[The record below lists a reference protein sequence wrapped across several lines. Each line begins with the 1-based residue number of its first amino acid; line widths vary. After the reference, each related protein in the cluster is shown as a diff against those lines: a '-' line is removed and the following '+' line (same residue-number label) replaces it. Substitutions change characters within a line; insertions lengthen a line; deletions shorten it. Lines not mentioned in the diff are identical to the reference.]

1 MPDVDGRGR
10 NFVEDQESRW
20 YPADRDRDRD
30 RESGYGE
37 ADWRGPAESRYRDD
51 DLNAPEQ
58 RRAVEDDRYGDSR
71 GTRRGEPGRFGAS
84 AEPDSGRFAAVEPD
98 SGRFAAVEPDSGR
111 FAAVEPDSG
120 RFAAVEPDSGRFGAV
135 DTDRGRFGGPED
147 SGRFAATG
155 REDPGRFAVTGPE
168 DSGRFAVTGSEPG
181 RYGEGDP
188 GRFAAV
194 PPLGDARSETE
205 GYRASRSRRAE
216 ADPDVSGELPADR
229 PGRRAA
235 RESRETRDAL
245 STSGADALAGA
256 GPVEPTRPAP
266 LGGYPIVAPGRV
278 AEAASPTETPVDE
291 PVRPVAPP
299 NPLEMPTGPMPPV
312 APRGDLAPGE
322 LPAYPPVVA
331 PHPGAPAGDGVYR
344 TRRPALAALFT
355 LLVLVFEVPAMRVLI
370 SGVTGDPVSAADVV
384 VGIFLVCG
392 LPIFAIGLYGL
403 RTGGLSL
410 AEGSRG
416 WLRPPTAYLTVGL
429 VLFVAAALAVG

>member
-1 MPDVDGRGR
+1 MPDVDGRR

-58 RRAVEDDRYGDSR
+58 RRSAEDGRYGDST
-71 GTRRGEPGRFGAS
+71 GTRRGEPGRFGTS
-84 AEPDSGRFAAVEPD
+84 A
-98 SGRFAAVEPDSGR
+98 
-111 FAAVEPDSG
+111 EPDSG

-135 DTDRGRFGGPED
+135 EPDSGRFAAVDTDRGRFGGSED

-155 REDPGRFAVTGPE
+155 REDPSRFAVPGPEDSGRFAVTGPE
-168 DSGRFAVTGSEPG
+168 DSGRFPATGSEPG
-181 RYGEGDP
+181 RFGEADS

-194 PPLGDARSETE
+194 PPLGEARSETE
-205 GYRASRSRRAE
+205 GYRTSRSRRAE
-216 ADPDVSGELPADR
+216 SDPDVSGELPGDR

-235 RESRETRDAL
+235 RESREARDAL
-245 STSGADALAGA
+245 STSGVDALAGA
-256 GPVEPTRPAP
+256 GPVERTAEPARPAP

-278 AEAASPTETPVDE
+278 AEAASAAETPVDE
-291 PVRPVAPP
+291 PVRPVEPP
-299 NPLEMPTGPMPPV
+299 HPLEMPTGPMPPI

-331 PHPGAPAGDGVYR
+331 PLPGTPAGDGVYR

-355 LLVLVFEVPAMRVLI
+355 LLVLVFEVPAMRVLLN
-370 SGVTGDPVSAADVV
+370 GVTGDPVSTADVV

-410 AEGSRG
+410 AEGNRG

-429 VLFVAAALAVG
+429 VLFVAAALAVR

>member
-1 MPDVDGRGR
+1 MDGRR

-20 YPADRDRDRD
+20 YPADRD

-58 RRAVEDDRYGDSR
+58 RRSAEDGRYGDST
-71 GTRRGEPGRFGAS
+71 GTRRGEPGRFGTS
-84 AEPDSGRFAAVEPD
+84 T
-98 SGRFAAVEPDSGR
+98 
-111 FAAVEPDSG
+111 EPDSG

-135 DTDRGRFGGPED
+135 EPDSGRFAAVDTDRGRFGGSED
-147 SGRFAATG
+147 PGRFAATGREDPGRFAATG
-155 REDPGRFAVTGPE
+155 REDPGRFAVPGPE
-168 DSGRFAVTGSEPG
+168 DSGRFAVTGPEDSGRFAATGSEPG
-181 RYGEGDP
+181 RFGEADS

-194 PPLGDARSETE
+194 PPLGDARSDTE

-235 RESRETRDAL
+235 REPREGRDAL
-245 STSGADALAGA
+245 STSGVDALAGA
-256 GPVEPTRPAP
+256 GPVERTVESARPAP
-266 LGGYPIVAPGRV
+266 LGGYPIVAPGRA
-278 AEAASPTETPVDE
+278 AEAAGPAGTPVDE
-291 PVRPVAPP
+291 PARPVEPP
-299 NPLEMPTGPMPPV
+299 HPLEMPTGPMPPI

-355 LLVLVFEVPAMRVLI
+355 LLVLVFEVPAMRVLLN
-370 SGVTGDPVSAADVV
+370 GVTGDPVSTADVV

-429 VLFVAAALAVG
+429 VLFVAAALAVR